1 MTDQE
6 LLAYEREHHD
16 DPDMTLEKATETQRL
31 ALHCWASGAATRRRT
46 GLPSRRRDV
55 ALRQTLFPCD
65 SAVLE
70 SKGER
75 DWKAPR
81 RRLVHLTPNKAR
93 GHAGPYGSNE
103 VPASAPRSHATDC
116 RWDRFGPLGRTVIP
130 VGHSSAP
137 CASEALQ

>member
-1 MTDQE
+1 MAREELATMTDQE
-6 LLAYEREHHD
+6 LLAYQREHHD

-70 SKGER
+70 SKG
-75 DWKAPR
+75 WT
-81 RRLVHLTPNKAR
+81 RLEKRHDDGWFT
-93 GHAGPYGSNE
+93 
-103 VPASAPRSHATDC
+103 
-116 RWDRFGPLGRTVIP
+116 
-130 VGHSSAP
+130 
-137 CASEALQ
+137 

>member
-55 ALRQTLFPCD
+55 AYI
-65 SAVLE
+65 
-70 SKGER
+70 
-75 DWKAPR
+75 R
-81 RRLVHLTPNKAR
+81 RCFRATPLSLSQRVNETGKR
-93 GHAGPYGSNE
+93 HDDGSF
-103 VPASAPRSHATDC
+103 T
-116 RWDRFGPLGRTVIP
+116 
-130 VGHSSAP
+130 
-137 CASEALQ
+137 